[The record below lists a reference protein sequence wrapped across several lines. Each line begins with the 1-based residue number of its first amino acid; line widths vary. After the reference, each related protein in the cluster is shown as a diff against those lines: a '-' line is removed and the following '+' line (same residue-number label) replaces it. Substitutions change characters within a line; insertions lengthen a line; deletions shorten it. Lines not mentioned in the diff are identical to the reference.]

1 MPSSFEA
8 ILAAAY
14 HGQGCVQ
21 RFCRL
26 LREKPKE
33 NTVNL
38 CLARRGN
45 SEENDPMMS
54 CRRITENVTKV
65 LVIAEQDHRALDR
78 ELQDLRVRTVLF
90 GNILQTNDSKPCVA
104 KKAHRCPIDAVIGED
119 QARGISSTT

>member
-1 MPSSFEA
+1 MIGTIVALNVGAVSPEFQMPSSFEA

-90 GNILQTNDSKPCVA
+90 GNILQTNDKDFGDVL
-104 KKAHRCPIDAVIGED
+104 
-119 QARGISSTT
+119 